1 MRVRRGHGRDGKTRR
16 SLVIHRVN
24 AEASRIHRRRH
35 VAGRSGQQLS
45 RCCYEYREITRRPRP
60 RSVTD
65 PSLRYRATHHDH
77 VPHSCDTAGGTV
89 AVANGDSHARRRRF
103 CPASPGLATGTSWS
117 HVAVSG
123 WLPGLRLRRRD
134 RHRFWA
140 GRWPGRHLDSSQ
152 RRRAGYLV
160 NLSSRDAHRRRR
172 RTRAQR

>member
-1 MRVRRGHGRDGKTRR
+1 MAGMSKTRR

-60 RSVTD
+60 RSVTT
-65 PSLRYRATHHDH
+65 PLLRYRTTHRDR
-77 VPHSCDTAGGTV
+77 VSHSRDTAGGPV
-89 AVANGDSHARRRRF
+89 AVADGDSRAHRRRF
-103 CPASPGLATGTSWS
+103 CPSRPGLATGTSRS

-123 WLPGLRLRRRD
+123 WFTGLRVRRRD
-134 RHRFWA
+134 GHRC
-140 GRWPGRHLDSSQ
+140 WPGRATGRRLDSSQ
-152 RRRAGYLV
+152 HRRAGYLV

-172 RTRAQR
+172 RPRPQR